1 MNAKTRPANIRQV
14 AKEMDGVSNRFVRD
28 LINSELSNHID
39 CPIALAYLNYL
50 GILCIRLEV
59 IMYGKW
65 IERTKQDPTAPG

>member
-1 MNAKTRPANIRQV
+1 
-14 AKEMDGVSNRFVRD
+14 MDGVSEGFVRG
-28 LINSELSNHID
+28 LINSELSDHID

-65 IERTKQDPTAPG
+65 IEKSFSWFSYSEDR